1 MEFLVHITVAL
12 PPDMS
17 THDRETLV
25 AAERVRGLEL
35 VAAGQIRRIWRI
47 PGTWRN
53 VGVWDATDA
62 TELHSLISSLPAYPW
77 ITAEVTAL
85 ARHPLESDAG

>member
-1 MEFLVHITVAL
+1 MEFLVHITLTL
-12 PPDMS
+12 PADMS
-17 THDRETLV
+17 THDREALV

-47 PGTWRN
+47 PGASQN
-53 VGVWDATDA
+53 VGIWHAADA
-62 TELHSLISSLPAYPW
+62 TELHDLISSLPAFPW

-85 ARHPLESDAG
+85 ALHPLESSP

>member
-12 PPDMS
+12 PPDMPK
-17 THDRETLV
+17 HDLETLV
-25 AAERVRGLEL
+25 AAEGVRGREL
-35 VAAGQIRRIWRI
+35 VAAGKIRRIWRI
-47 PGTWRN
+47 PGAWRN

-85 ARHPLESDAG
+85 ARHPLESEG